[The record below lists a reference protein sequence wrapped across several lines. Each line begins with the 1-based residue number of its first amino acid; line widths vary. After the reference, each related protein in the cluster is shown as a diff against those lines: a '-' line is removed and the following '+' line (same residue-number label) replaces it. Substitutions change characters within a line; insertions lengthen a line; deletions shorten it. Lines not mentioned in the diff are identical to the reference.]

1 MTPTGIQMFDGIEV
15 RAQQPLDLRSI
26 VTTRE
31 ELFDINTWPHDEV
44 VGVDPENVPEN
55 VIPVTYKTEEG
66 ETITKYYV
74 IYMKEGMRV
83 TVTGTKTNPV
93 FDLYILQDLSNIT
106 NATGWKYLGAGGGSG
121 MGGFGNI
128 DGGRADESYTPG
140 QSISGGDA
148 YSRGEI
154 EEK

>member
-1 MTPTGIQMFDGIEV
+1 MTPTGLQVFDGIEV

-31 ELFDINTWPHDEV
+31 DLFDINTWPHEEV
-44 VGVDPENVPEN
+44 IGIDPENVPEN
-55 VIPVTYKTEEG
+55 VIPVTYKTEGDEVV
-66 ETITKYYV
+66 TKYYIV
-74 IYMKEGMRV
+74 YMKEGMRV
-83 TVTGTKTNPV
+83 TVTGTKANPV

-106 NATGWKYLGAGGGSG
+106 NASGWKYLGAGGGSG

-128 DGGRADESYTPG
+128 DGGRADESYTPS
-140 QSISGGDA
+140 QSISAGDA